1 MAAAWRE
8 VVAGCA
14 RRWACAR
21 CDALGLTAARSRG
34 DEEELGRSQPQPCRP
49 SSKARPPSA
58 ASLPP
63 PRRGARRGAAGKA
76 RSSNPC
82 PGWRNSKG
90 LPGWGRVAA
99 VVSPLGDSCVPERSA
114 GRCLCLARTRPDGFL
129 SCEVTAGRRTGGVWR
144 SSCWDCGLSR
154 GVYCS
159 SSVSMSSGR
168 ETLSFSIPAPS
179 ETVR

>member
-99 VVSPLGDSCVPERSA
+99 VGVPA
-114 GRCLCLARTRPDGFL
+114 GRQLRSRKKRGAVFMFSADA
-129 SCEVTAGRRTGGVWR
+129 AGR
-144 SSCWDCGLSR
+144 LP
-154 GVYCS
+154 
-159 SSVSMSSGR
+159 
-168 ETLSFSIPAPS
+168 EL
-179 ETVR
+179 